1 MPDLKPKATTAISQL
16 LDVLG
21 AASAS
26 INVSQ
31 SELARRS
38 GVNRTTLLRMGKEGG
53 DPSLATLVALGS
65 ALDLELKWVASE
77 DASFSDQDLFSH
89 KGAHI
94 ARTRSREKFKDVL
107 REKALSET
115 WLEINKPNHAL
126 PARMKQLLPQH
137 DQAQATA
144 VATVVQWLGSTEGFH
159 FLQQALARAGLE
171 IIKKPQESAPR
182 KVAAKS
188 PAKTQPAARKRAAH
202 R

>member
-1 MPDLKPKATTAISQL
+1 
-16 LDVLG
+16 
-21 AASAS
+21 
-26 INVSQ
+26 
-31 SELARRS
+31 
-38 GVNRTTLLRMGKEGG
+38 
-53 DPSLATLVALGS
+53 
-65 ALDLELKWVASE
+65 
-77 DASFSDQDLFSH
+77 
-89 KGAHI
+89 
-94 ARTRSREKFKDVL
+94 
-107 REKALSET
+107 
-115 WLEINKPNHAL
+115 
-126 PARMKQLLPQH
+126 MKQLLPQH

>member
-26 INVSQ
+26 INVSH

-94 ARTRSREKFKDVL
+94 ARTRSRENSRTCFVKRHCPRPGL
-107 REKALSET
+107 R
-115 WLEINKPNHAL
+115 
-126 PARMKQLLPQH
+126 
-137 DQAQATA
+137 
-144 VATVVQWLGSTEGFH
+144 STSRTTHCLRG
-159 FLQQALARAGLE
+159 
-171 IIKKPQESAPR
+171 
-182 KVAAKS
+182 
-188 PAKTQPAARKRAAH
+188 
-202 R
+202 